1 MATYRT
7 TPLATTGMPPGIPYI
22 IGNEFAERFSFYGM
36 KAVLMMFMTT
46 QLLNKEG
53 APDTMTT
60 EQATVWIH
68 NFGAAVYFTPLIG
81 ALLADLLWGKY
92 KTIILLSL
100 LYCAGHLLLAFDNT
114 RNGLFWGLALIAA
127 GAGGIKPCVSAHVG
141 DQFGTSNAH
150 LLPRIYNW
158 FYFSINLG
166 AALSMLVTPWLR
178 ANYGPHWAFGVP
190 GVLMFVATLVFW
202 MGRRQFAHIPPE
214 PKKFIE
220 ELKAPEF
227 LRSLGGLALIY
238 CFVAVFWSLFDQTH
252 SRWVELGTR
261 MDCMVFGYTLLPE
274 MMQSVNAV
282 FILLFIPLFS
292 LVIYPAA
299 SRLVEVTPL
308 RKISTG
314 FFIATLS
321 FMVPAMIEIWI
332 AAGHKPNLLWQVPAY
347 ALITAAE
354 IMISI
359 TCLEF
364 SYSQA
369 PKRLK
374 SFIMS
379 LYLCSV
385 TLGNLFVAAVNHFIV
400 DAKGNVLLS
409 GADYYWF
416 FVKCMGVTAVLFI
429 FVALFYKGRTYMQDE
444 VTKTA

>member
-1 MATYRT
+1 MSAYRT
-7 TPLATTGMPPGIPYI
+7 APLATTAMPPGIPYI
-22 IGNEFAERFSFYGM
+22 IANEFAERFSYYGM
-36 KAVLMMFMTT
+36 KAVLMLFMTQ
-46 QLLNKEG
+46 QLMKSDGSL
-53 APDTMTT
+53 DVMTT

-100 LYCAGHLLLAFDNT
+100 VYCAGHLILAFDST
-114 RNGLFWGLALIAA
+114 RTGLFWGLALIAA

-166 AALSMLVTPWLR
+166 ATLSMLITPWLR
-178 ANYGPHWAFGVP
+178 VHFGPHWAFGVP
-190 GVLMFVATLVFW
+190 GVLMVLATLLFW
-202 MGRRQFAHIPPE
+202 MGRRKFAHIPPE
-214 PKKFIE
+214 PRRFLE
-220 ELKAPEF
+220 ELKAPDF
-227 LRSLGGLALIY
+227 LRSLAGLAMIY
-238 CFVAVFWSLFDQTH
+238 CFVAMFWALFDQTS

-261 MDCMVFGYTLLPE
+261 MNGEFYGITLLPD

-282 FILLFIPLFS
+282 LILLFIPLFS

-299 SRLVEVTPL
+299 ARFVTVTPL
-308 RKISTG
+308 RKISVG
-314 FFIATLS
+314 FFVATFS
-321 FMVPAMIEIWI
+321 FVIPAMIENWI
-332 AAGHKPNLLWQVPAY
+332 AAGEKPSLLWQVPAY

-354 IMISI
+354 VMISI

-374 SFIMS
+374 SFVMS

-385 TLGNLFVAAVNHFIV
+385 TLGNLFVANVNRFIV
-400 DAKGNVLLS
+400 DTDGRVTLS

-416 FVKCMGVTAVLFI
+416 FVKCMGITAVLFI
-429 FVALFYKGRTYMQDE
+429 FVTFFYKGRAYLQDE
-444 VTKTA
+444 SAKSA